1 MTYFLV
7 RKKRPTVLLT
17 GIDLPFCSIAERV
30 RNYDETKIDSAPI
43 LRPSTDGVS
52 LWSSTGCR
60 QGLQTEPASLS
71 ATPGTSASRG
81 IPLHLFL
88 GTSQPEIAARA
99 RALCACPTRPQSS
112 PIAVPRR
119 YWNSARLRS
128 DAFFVRNIARHGA
141 GSHRHQ
147 RSAVSTICV
156 STVSTISAIEYDT
169 AIY

>member
-1 MTYFLV
+1 M
-7 RKKRPTVLLT
+7 LLT
-17 GIDLPFCSIAERV
+17 RIDLPFCSIAERV
-30 RNYDETKIDSAPI
+30 RNNDETKIDSACHSPI

-81 IPLHLFL
+81 IPLHLSL
-88 GTSQPEIAARA
+88 GISQPEIAARA
-99 RALCACPTRPQSS
+99 RPRARPLCACPTRPQSS

-128 DAFFVRNIARHGA
+128 DAFFVRNVARHGA
-141 GSHRHQ
+141 GSHPLM
-147 RSAVSTICV
+147 RSNSYSRIAVQQ
-156 STVSTISAIEYDT
+156 YMHDR
-169 AIY
+169 